1 MKITQ
6 QSIIKHF
13 NNPNAVGHGE
23 WLLFK
28 SANIKKLDVRI
39 RRLHEALG
47 TSHSYDEAAQAAVLK
62 AIECWTKPRCLPFHG
77 FLIPGTDLR
86 VFRASKEEG
95 YGQTMRSLW
104 PLDDLA
110 LKRRL
115 KRLTSEGEIEQSW
128 PSSQLTRS
136 GASPRF
142 VMLILITAT
151 RKICLWSDG
160 AKGRWGVRVQ

>member
-28 SANIKKLDVRI
+28 CANIKKLDVRI

-95 YGQTMRSLW
+95 YGHNAKFMAFGRSRPESVERTYLRGEVG
-104 PLDDLA
+104 A
-110 LKRRL
+110 E
-115 KRLTSEGEIEQSW
+115 LTS
-128 PSSQLTRS
+128 T
-136 GASPRF
+136 F
-142 VMLILITAT
+142 VA
-151 RKICLWSDG
+151 R
-160 AKGRWGVRVQ
+160 